1 MYSNCPVKNCIKVGK
16 FTYNLLM
23 RLVVV
28 TVALMLFP
36 RGLPIF
42 YHIPVNTTPFHDSF
56 LVYHCRRS
64 SIYRKSRS
72 SWSYS

>member
-42 YHIPVNTTPFHDSF
+42 NHIPVNTNP
-56 LVYHCRRS
+56 VP
-64 SIYRKSRS
+64 
-72 SWSYS
+72 